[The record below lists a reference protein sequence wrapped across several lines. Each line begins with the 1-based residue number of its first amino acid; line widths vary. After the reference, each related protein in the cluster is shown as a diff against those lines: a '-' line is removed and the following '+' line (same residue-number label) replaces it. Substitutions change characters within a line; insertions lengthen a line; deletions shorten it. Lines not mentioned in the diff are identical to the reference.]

1 MLTAR
6 EIVIQSKEKREAQRE
21 AQDLRWSLEEAEKDL
36 IRNIELREREVVIL
50 ERERDQ
56 KVSDYVLGG
65 QLNVLLQFERYIE
78 AKKDDIKR
86 LKIILKDRFPAH
98 GEK

>member
-1 MLTAR
+1 MKMLTAR

-50 ERERDQ
+50 ER
-56 KVSDYVLGG
+56 
-65 QLNVLLQFERYIE
+65 
-78 AKKDDIKR
+78 
-86 LKIILKDRFPAH
+86 
-98 GEK
+98 